1 MQILRGRV
9 RPGIGDYG
17 QWVTQHQAVYQRYTG
32 MVLYPGS
39 LNVELDA
46 PWSLPSD
53 RIHVSAAE
61 VGRGVNLVPCHV
73 FDRPAFI
80 MRTDANEAGT
90 GAHPKTIVEIVTD
103 VRLRD
108 AFHLEDGDP
117 VRLTV

>member
-1 MQILRGRV
+1 MQILRGHV

-17 QWVTQHQAVYQRYTG
+17 QWVTKHQAVYQRYTG

-90 GAHPKTIVEIVTD
+90 GAHPRTIVEIVAD
-103 VRLRD
+103 IRLRD
-108 AFHLEDGDP
+108 AFHLADGDP